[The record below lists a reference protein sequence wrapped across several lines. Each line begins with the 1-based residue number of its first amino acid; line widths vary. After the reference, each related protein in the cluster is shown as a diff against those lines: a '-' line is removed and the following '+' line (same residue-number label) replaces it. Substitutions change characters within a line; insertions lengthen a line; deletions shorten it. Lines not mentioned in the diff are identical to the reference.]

1 MKKENTMSPIEEIL
15 TNPFLITP
23 ICSWIIAQILKMI
36 IHTVVYRKF
45 DIKRLFGD
53 GGMPSGHSAT
63 VASLAVMAALVYG
76 LGSFQFA
83 LSSIFALVVCHDAMG
98 VRHEA
103 GKQATVLNELIKSI
117 KEDGITDVTLKE
129 FLGHTPMQVLA
140 GIILG
145 ILNALLLGSIIL

>member
-1 MKKENTMSPIEEIL
+1 MSPIEEIL